1 MIESHLTSPTAH
13 LQSADFTCQL
23 VNAPRNLRNFYK
35 NFCCGM
41 RGRDRQG
48 SQVENFVNSDTLWG
62 DGVDGTFSFVLTAT
76 MASWHQRGQREV
88 LGLEILQL
96 ADQDLQVPFHCL
108 GQKMESLRA
117 VSRNHGLRGSKSG
130 FSLPTPFFHS
140 CHQSSHPELCTK
152 TLPPAASWHHGYFP
166 PSAGVPSFGG
176 SACSA
181 CTCLPTSCMVSV
193 TFSLTRG
200 ERIALPCNSLL
211 KQHRNSIVRVQHPMP
226 LPFPASFVQI
236 WQCFNPLT
244 SMKIH

>member
-140 CHQSSHPELCTK
+140 CHHQVILSCAQRLYLPQPPDTMDISPHPQVYQALEAA
-152 TLPPAASWHHGYFP
+152 PAVRAP
-166 PSAGVPSFGG
+166 
-176 SACSA
+176 AC
-181 CTCLPTSCMVSV
+181 P
-193 TFSLTRG
+193 
-200 ERIALPCNSLL
+200 
-211 KQHRNSIVRVQHPMP
+211 HP
-226 LPFPASFVQI
+226 V
-236 WQCFNPLT
+236 WCR
-244 SMKIH
+244 